1 MAGNGK
7 YSSQS
12 DQNYWSRMKTGK
24 SPSKKRGLAQAGKL
38 AGFVPDY
45 GPKPR
50 AARPVERFVMAGAKP
65 SNQAGL
71 FLHILRCEE
80 VLIELTS
87 KLSEVV
93 SAKERISPRLNY
105 THGVLNPITGKVS
118 LVTAR
123 NTN

>member
-24 SPSKKRGLAQAGKL
+24 SPS
-38 AGFVPDY
+38 
-45 GPKPR
+45 
-50 AARPVERFVMAGAKP
+50 
-65 SNQAGL
+65 NQASL
-71 FLHILRCEE
+71 FLHILRCED

-93 SAKERISPRLNY
+93 SAKERISPRLNH